1 MKDQTFRNNKGLA
14 KTLSEMKN
22 LEVSESQ
29 IKKIKNENAMKND
42 TNDFKDFISVMYN
55 VILIIMWYA
64 FALVYYAEVHK
75 FGFKLTMNK
84 PLYYL

>member
-29 IKKIKNENAMKND
+29 IKKIKN
-42 TNDFKDFISVMYN
+42 
-55 VILIIMWYA
+55 
-64 FALVYYAEVHK
+64 
-75 FGFKLTMNK
+75 
-84 PLYYL
+84 